1 MHTWYENP
9 VHEPF
14 SFVEEGNDDVGGLL
28 VHGFTGSPY
37 DIRALGTEMHGIG
50 IDAHGLMLP
59 GMAQD
64 IMRLNEM
71 TGAIWREHV
80 VREWHHVADRYRR
93 TVLVGYSLGG
103 ALAALAAVK
112 RPPDVLILIAP
123 LTRLA
128 VRGASLLPIGKYV
141 LKDVN
146 IYGNIDWSDERVHD
160 WYAKVRPDIDTRDP
174 ETQRLFREE
183 AAFST
188 RMLDEMRGLL
198 VDVRHVASRITTPV
212 VIYQGVHD
220 RVVLPRHTREF
231 AMKVGG
237 QLVYREIPGDHYLP
251 LEWLDGWPNL
261 RRLFVDELTH
271 WLVSATPPRKRS

>member
-9 VHEPF
+9 VHEPY
-14 SFVEEGNDDVGGLL
+14 SFVHEGNDEIGALL

-37 DIRALGTEMHGIG
+37 DIRALGTALHGIG
-50 IDAHGLMLP
+50 FDAHGLMLP

-71 TGAIWREHV
+71 TGQAWRSHV
-80 VREWHHVADRYRR
+80 DAEWERVASRYRR

-103 ALAALAAVK
+103 ALAALSAVE
-112 RPPDVLILIAP
+112 RPPDMLVLIAP
-123 LTRLA
+123 LTRIA
-128 VRGASLLPIGKYV
+128 VRGVSLLPIGKYV
-141 LKDVN
+141 LRDVN

-188 RMLDEMRGLL
+188 RMLDEMRALL
-198 VDVRHVASRITTPV
+198 VDVRRIAPRITVPAFV
-212 VIYQGVHD
+212 LQGMDD
-220 RVVLPRHTREF
+220 RVVLPRYTREF
-231 AMKVGG
+231 AMKLGG
-237 QLVYREIPGDHYLP
+237 QLVYRELPGDHYLP
-251 LEWLDGWPNL
+251 LEWLPGWPTL
-261 RRLFVDELTH
+261 RDLIVDELRR
-271 WLVSATPPRKRS
+271 WLASGNNRG

>member
-1 MHTWYENP
+1 MHTWYANP

-14 SFVEEGNDDVGGLL
+14 AFTRDGNDWAGALL

-37 DIRALGTEMHGIG
+37 DVRALGNAVHDVG

-64 IMRLNEM
+64 ITRLNEM

-80 VREWHHVADRYRR
+80 NREWERVSARYQR
-93 TVLVGYSLGG
+93 TVLIGYSLGG
-103 ALAALAAVK
+103 ALAALAAID
-112 RPPDVLILIAP
+112 RPPDLLILIAP
-123 LTRLA
+123 LTRIA
-128 VRGASLLPIGKYV
+128 VRGISLLPIGKYV

-198 VDVRHVASRITTPV
+198 VDVRRAAPKLSVPTAIF
-212 VIYQGVHD
+212 QGVDD
-220 RVVLPRHTREF
+220 RVVLPAYTRAF
-231 AMKVGG
+231 AMKLGG
-237 QLVYREIPGDHYLP
+237 RIVYRELPGDHYMP
-251 LEWLDGWPNL
+251 LEWLDGWPLLRGLVTDEL
-261 RRLFVDELTH
+261 RR
-271 WLVSATPPRKRS
+271 WLAASTS

>member
-1 MHTWYENP
+1 MHAWYANP

-14 SFVEEGNDDVGGLL
+14 SFVGEGNDEVGALL

-37 DIRALGTEMHGIG
+37 DVRALGTEMHGIG

-71 TGAIWREHV
+71 TGRIWRDHV
-80 VREWHHVADRYRR
+80 ETEWARVASRYRR

-103 ALAALAAVK
+103 TLAVLAAIG
-112 RPPDVLILIAP
+112 RPPDLLMLIAP

-128 VRGASLLPIGKYV
+128 VRGASLLPVGKYV
-141 LKDVN
+141 LRDVN
-146 IYGNIDWSDERVHD
+146 IYGNIDWTDERVHD

-183 AAFST
+183 ASFST

-198 VDVRHVASRITTPV
+198 ADVRRAAPGQEVPTI
-212 VIYQGVHD
+212 ILQGMHD

-231 AMKVGG
+231 AMKIGG
-237 QLVYREIPGDHYLP
+237 RLVYREMPGDHYLP
-251 LEWLDGWPNL
+251 LEWLDGWPDF
-261 RRLFVDELTH
+261 RGQVMGELQH
-271 WLVSATPPRKRS
+271 WLAASR